1 MFPNNPRPD
10 PKNVTQSLDLE
21 VFHILYAVRHLM
33 YHGISLAL
41 LNSLQKPRRC
51 ILVEKPDITF
61 YTYCVSLA
69 HLRNSVIDSPHPS
82 HLFPTIFKNFLRT
95 FSCCKLSFEWILIN
109 SLSVTISA
117 ALYTRNVIN
126 GGSKL
131 NSIACVPDTKGSTVL
146 VIVATTEM
154 REVVASELQSSVTPA
169 R

>member
-1 MFPNNPRPD
+1 MVYD
-10 PKNVTQSLDLE
+10 
-21 VFHILYAVRHLM
+21 
-33 YHGISLAL
+33 GISLAL
-41 LNSLQKPRRC
+41 LHSFQNPRRC
-51 ILVEKPDITF
+51 ILVEKPDITC
-61 YTYCVSLA
+61 YTYCVSFA
-69 HLRNSVIDSPHPS
+69 HLRNSVMDSPHPS
-82 HLFPTIFKNFLRT
+82 HLFPTIFKKFLRT
-95 FSCCKLSFEWILIN
+95 LNCCKLSLDWILIN

-117 ALYTRNVIN
+117 ALYTKNVIN